1 MGRLRDL
8 FFEEVKETSTET
20 YDVDYMT
27 EEYDV
32 DVNTE
37 NVTQENLIADIYS
50 ENDLSDLSKSIFKVE
65 ELINSLPKE
74 MPDAT
79 KKATVLSI
87 LASFGLTVDEV
98 LADAKDRNAVIKSAL
113 GDIVNENESVID
125 NNNTAIEQK
134 KLEIQD
140 LEKDNSDRRLVIKNT
155 EDKVEAEIK
164 RIDGLV
170 RFIGGNV

>member
-8 FFEEVKETSTET
+8 FFEEVKEAPVET
-20 YDVDYMT
+20 YDADYMT
-27 EEYDV
+27 EDYNI

-37 NVTQENLIADIYS
+37 NVSQENLIADIYS

-87 LASFGLTVDEV
+87 LASFGLTIDEV

-113 GDIVNENESVID
+113 GDIVNENEI
-125 NNNTAIEQK
+125 IG
-134 KLEIQD
+134 
-140 LEKDNSDRRLVIKNT
+140 
-155 EDKVEAEIK
+155 KVCLRAFPLNK
-164 RIDGLV
+164 FGTV
-170 RFIGGNV
+170 N